1 MCSSDLTALAAFV
14 VAVTLAALQQLAG
27 INTILYYAPTIM
39 SQAGLSASNAIYYSI
54 FIGVVNVAVTV
65 LSLYLVDRI
74 GRRPLLLGSLVGM
87 AVTIGLLG
95 VAFAVS
101 LSPVLMLVFMMLYI
115 VAFGV
120 GLGPVFWVMLGELF
134 PSDQRARGASAGATV
149 NWLSNF
155 LVSLLFLPLIEAV
168 GQTWTFWLFAGICVL
183 GVVFVAKWAPETRNR
198 DADEVGADLARRW
211 NMSVR

>member
-1 MCSSDLTALAAFV
+1 
-14 VAVTLAALQQLAG
+14 
-27 INTILYYAPTIM
+27 M

-54 FIGVVNVAVTV
+54 FIGMVNVAVTV

-101 LSPVLMLVFMMLYI
+101 LSPLLMLVFMMLYI
-115 VAFGV
+115 VAFGI

-155 LVSLLFLPLIEAV
+155 LVSLLFLPLIEAI

>member
-1 MCSSDLTALAAFV
+1 
-14 VAVTLAALQQLAG
+14 
-27 INTILYYAPTIM
+27 
-39 SQAGLSASNAIYYSI
+39 SASNAIYYSI

-65 LSLYLVDRI
+65 LSLYLVDRV

-101 LSPVLMLVFMMLYI
+101 LSPVLMLVFIMLYI

-134 PSDQRARGASAGATV
+134 PSRSEEHTSELQSRFD
-149 NWLSNF
+149 
-155 LVSLLFLPLIEAV
+155 LVCRLLLEKKNKI
-168 GQTWTFWLFAGICVL
+168 TS
-183 GVVFVAKWAPETRNR
+183 K
-198 DADEVGADLARRW
+198 
-211 NMSVR
+211 

>member
-1 MCSSDLTALAAFV
+1 
-14 VAVTLAALQQLAG
+14 
-27 INTILYYAPTIM
+27 M
-39 SQAGLSASNAIYYSI
+39 SQAGLSASNAIDYSI

-120 GLGPVFWVMLGELF
+120 GLGPVFWAMLGELF

-155 LVSLLFLPLIEAV
+155 LGSVVVLPLIAAV
-168 GQTWTFWLFAGICVL
+168 GAPWAFWICGGSCVP
-183 GVVFVAKWAPETRNR
+183 GVVVVARSAPGTRNR
-198 DADEVGADLARRW
+198 DADEAGAGLARRW
-211 NMSVR
+211 KMSVRGSLPARRATWRWGPGGASRHTMNR